1 MPTTKVLGWGKCSA
15 VVTPASGTASTFA
28 DIVEGSTS
36 LSVEEGDEMEALIE
50 GGEAEGRRKRPDK
63 YVLTFNRRIGD
74 ASEVTGKIGYTENL
88 TSVQVVPELVGAIGV
103 TLTGVSETIT
113 VQYDTTDGLVAV
125 YTYKTKGTTDADG
138 KLTDVT
144 FAAKSA

>member
-1 MPTTKVLGWGKCSA
+1 MATTKILGWGKCSA
-15 VVTPASGTASTFA
+15 VVTPTSGTASTFA

-50 GGEAEGRRKRPDK
+50 GGEAEGRKKRPDK

-74 ASEVTGKIGYTENL
+74 ASEVSDKIGYTETL
-88 TSVQVVPELVGAIGV
+88 TSVQVEPELTGAIGV
-103 TLTGVSETIT
+103 TLTGVSEYVS
-113 VQYDTTDGLVAV
+113 VQFDSTDGLVAV
-125 YTYKTKGTTDADG
+125 YTYKTKGATDDNG

-144 FAAKSA
+144 FAAKAS